1 MPSRHQPEP
10 ARPAGRNIALTNVRR
25 FDGRTLQP
33 GATVVISGGRI
44 GTDPAGAEVIDGAGG
59 VLLPG
64 LIDAHVHLDGPGAL
78 AELAGYGVT
87 TVLDMASVP
96 EETAALAA
104 GERGGTPGQADF
116 RSAGIPAIAPGSLHS
131 HFPGIGQRGLVTGPD
146 DARRF
151 VADRVAVGS
160 DYIKIVVGS
169 PFADHDQATVDAL
182 VAAAHEHGKLVV
194 AHASA
199 VAAVAKAQ
207 QAGADILTHAPLD
220 QPLGA
225 DLVARAAAAGQVI
238 VPTLTMMERIV
249 EQLAPPGTAYANA
262 RASVAALYQAGVPIL
277 AGTDANATPG
287 SPARVPHGASL
298 HRELELLVQAGLP
311 AADVLRAATEGPA
324 RYFGLADRGAIA
336 PGLRADL
343 VLIDGDPLSDIRA
356 TRSIRRVWCDG
367 IEVQPRTQEGR
378 NLCASPMSATGS
390 A

>member
-1 MPSRHQPEP
+1 MPSQHQPEP
-10 ARPAGRNIALTNVRR
+10 ARAAGPNIALTNVRR

-44 GTDPAGAEVIDGAGG
+44 GTDPAGAQIVDGEGG

-64 LIDAHVHLDGPGAL
+64 LIDAHVHLDGPGRL
-78 AELAGYGVT
+78 AELARYGVT
-87 TVLDMASVP
+87 TALDMASVP
-96 EETAALAA
+96 EETAA
-104 GERGGTPGQADF
+104 GRGTPGEADF

-131 HFPGIGQRGLVTGPD
+131 HFPGVGQRGLVTGPD

-151 VADRVAVGS
+151 VADRVAEGS

-182 VAAAHEHGKLVV
+182 VAAAHEQGKLVV

-207 QAGADILTHAPLD
+207 RAGADILTHAPLD

-249 EQLAPPGTAYANA
+249 QQLAPPGAAYANA
-262 RASVAALYQAGVPIL
+262 QASVSALYQAGVPVF
-277 AGTDANATPG
+277 AGTDANAAPG
-287 SPARVPHGASL
+287 SPASVPHGASL
-298 HRELELLVQAGLP
+298 HRELELLAEAGLS

-324 RYFGLADRGAIA
+324 RYFGLADRGRIE

-343 VLIDGDPLSDIRA
+343 VLLDGDPLEDIRA

-367 IEVQPRTQEGR
+367 IEVQPDSQEGR
-378 NLCASPMSATGS
+378 KLCASPMSATGS